1 MASSRVI
8 SMRSLSTRIG
18 HMIIIITRVFYWML
32 MTERPLSRE
41 EADFPLAYGLVVY
54 KNIMQVLHML
64 SAFYQPQN
72 LYCIA
77 MDGHANETFK
87 TLMRNVGG
95 CFSNIHIIE
104 IPRIG
109 WGEYGIVTAV
119 WSCLKYAAASQ
130 NQWKYYQYL
139 SGVDVPLKTN
149 LEMVR
154 IFKALNGSMNMEFI
168 EFQPG
173 RLNGRKVAK
182 YLRFLNG
189 TSIPDEALWA
199 TLGGNPKVLPYRGSI
214 PSSDFLGLKRA
225 AAEAHQRLLRE
236 AENSSEKAHIR
247 GEFYPTASFDTPNRY
262 YVSRPE
268 LVAHKLYI
276 DYEPATFFCLLK
288 EHQKRTYLP
297 RPFNASRYSELP
309 QVEYL
314 RGVPLDKLTHP
325 YFIN

>member
-1 MASSRVI
+1 MMTHFGKRCERDEP
-8 SMRSLSTRIG
+8 MRFTLLDRIDLDCDG
-18 HMIIIITRVFYWML
+18 LFEGDQHALAFYKDWAYDHHYHTGIL
-32 MTERPLSRE
+32 LDADDRCAAFKTQFHFQERPLSRE

-77 MDGHANETFK
+77 MDGHSNETFK
-87 TLMRNVGG
+87 ALMRNVGG

-173 RLNGRKVAK
+173 RLNGRKV
-182 YLRFLNG
+182 R
-189 TSIPDEALWA
+189 
-199 TLGGNPKVLPYRGSI
+199 GG
-214 PSSDFLGLKRA
+214 
-225 AAEAHQRLLRE
+225 H
-236 AENSSEKAHIR
+236 
-247 GEFYPTASFDTPNRY
+247 
-262 YVSRPE
+262 
-268 LVAHKLYI
+268 
-276 DYEPATFFCLLK
+276 TFF
-288 EHQKRTYLP
+288 
-297 RPFNASRYSELP
+297 
-309 QVEYL
+309 
-314 RGVPLDKLTHP
+314 
-325 YFIN
+325 